1 METEVKVFHGHSA
14 ALVDMLW
21 GLEKEI
27 FDNPYS
33 KEKITRESSVKPNL
47 ISLVACIKE
56 EAVGYK
62 VGYEMSSR
70 LFYSWMGGVVPAHR
84 NKGIAGRLM
93 AEQHKLI
100 KQQGY
105 KLVRTHTENR
115 YRDMLILNLRTGF
128 DVVGLMQDNTKP
140 KTVIVLDKVL

>member
-1 METEVKVFHGHSA
+1 MEAEIKVFHGHSA
-14 ALVDMLW
+14 ALADVLW
-21 GLEKEI
+21 GLEKKI
-27 FDNPYS
+27 FDAPYS
-33 KEKITRESSVKPNL
+33 KEKIIRESSVKPNL

-56 EAVGYK
+56 EVVGYK
-62 VGYEMSSR
+62 TGYEMSSR

-93 AEQHKLI
+93 AEQHSRI

-105 KLVRTHTENR
+105 KVVRTHTENR
-115 YRDMLILNLRTGF
+115 FRDMLILNIRSGF